1 MHIDFES
8 EVKEISLQ
16 LKPADGYLECEKVII
31 NLIKKYLVNGN
42 TPQDIEPRLKKVLE
56 YLQDMIVINKDT
68 TECINYRYAAGFLK
82 TIIDTPYWYSWIKN
96 IK

>member
-1 MHIDFES
+1 MNTDFEN

-31 NLIKKYLVNGN
+31 SHIKKYVTNGN
-42 TPQDIEPRLKKVLE
+42 APTDIEPRLKNILK

-68 TECINYRYAAGFLK
+68 TDCINYRYAAGFLK